1 MLLPLYPL
9 PRRRD
14 DALDRRVA
22 LSGRQ
27 VAAGRRGAALVFQL
41 ARDARAEEKADHVGA
56 FGLAEAPSQRGR
68 FARDAAREGRQKA
81 HPAVARRALEERAG
95 RAPVREA
102 GFLEPKGAV
111 TAPAGRL
118 RLANPAARAQS
129 LSAMRRLLLVRHA
142 KAEPP
147 MGSEDYARPLIAG
160 ALAARDMLPDT
171 LIHSGAA
178 RAKETAEIFAET
190 WDKLVPVEE
199 EIGLYDAAQ
208 DVLFQRARALRDG
221 ARRVALVG
229 HNPGVGEL
237 ASSLV
242 SSGPRST
249 RKRMQNKFPTCAV
262 AALDFDVENWR
273 DVGYRAAKLAL
284 FLTPSDLEDDR

>member
-1 MLLPLYPL
+1 
-9 PRRRD
+9 
-14 DALDRRVA
+14 
-22 LSGRQ
+22 
-27 VAAGRRGAALVFQL
+27 
-41 ARDARAEEKADHVGA
+41 
-56 FGLAEAPSQRGR
+56 
-68 FARDAAREGRQKA
+68 
-81 HPAVARRALEERAG
+81 
-95 RAPVREA
+95 
-102 GFLEPKGAV
+102 V
-111 TAPAGRL
+111 TAAPGRL

-129 LSAMRRLLLVRHA
+129 LSAMRRLLLIRHA

-147 MGSEDYARPLIAG
+147 MGSEDYVRPLSARGRKDAMRIAG
-160 ALAARDMLPDT
+160 ALAARDMLPDA

-199 EIGLYDAAQ
+199 EIGLYDAPQ
-208 DVLFQRARALRDG
+208 DVLFQRARALRDD

-242 SSGPRST
+242 GSGPRST

-273 DVGYRAAKLAL
+273 DVAYRSARLAL

>member
-1 MLLPLYPL
+1 
-9 PRRRD
+9 
-14 DALDRRVA
+14 
-22 LSGRQ
+22 
-27 VAAGRRGAALVFQL
+27 
-41 ARDARAEEKADHVGA
+41 
-56 FGLAEAPSQRGR
+56 
-68 FARDAAREGRQKA
+68 
-81 HPAVARRALEERAG
+81 
-95 RAPVREA
+95 
-102 GFLEPKGAV
+102 
-111 TAPAGRL
+111 
-118 RLANPAARAQS
+118 
-129 LSAMRRLLLVRHA
+129 
-142 KAEPP
+142 
-147 MGSEDYARPLIAG
+147 MGSEDYARPLSARGRKDAMRIAG

-208 DVLFQRARALRDG
+208 DVLFQRARALRDD